1 MKKIYSI
8 IAMGLT
14 LCTISCTKQILN
26 EEKGMGALCVDMNIG
41 AETRALTN
49 DQLMSTAKVNIYKAD
64 FSGLVRSYTYS
75 QIPSPLYLAA
85 DRYRVDVI
93 AGEAAAQKPAVASW
107 DSKSYK
113 GSQEFEIIA
122 DQVTSVKVVANVNN
136 AVTKVSFDSTVAEN
150 FNSGY
155 AMTLALS
162 DEAGSRLTYGADKSG
177 AEGY

>member
-1 MKKIYSI
+1 MKKIFSI
-8 IAMGLT
+8 IALGLA
-14 LCTISCTKQILN
+14 LGAVSCVKQDFSEN
-26 EEKGMGALCVDMNIG
+26 NGEGVLCVDMTVDGVTKAISEDELYN
-41 AETRALTN
+41 
-49 DQLMSTAKVNIYKAD
+49 TAKVNIYQAD

-162 DEAGSRLTYGADKSG
+162 DEAGSRLT
-177 AEGY
+177 

>member
-1 MKKIYSI
+1 MARLLAERIY
-8 IAMGLT
+8 
-14 LCTISCTKQILN
+14 N
-26 EEKGMGALCVDMNIG
+26 ELE
-41 AETRALTN
+41 
-49 DQLMSTAKVNIYKAD
+49 
-64 FSGLVRSYTYS
+64 
-75 QIPSPLYLAA
+75 IPCYC
-85 DRYRVDVI
+85 Y
-93 AGEAAAQKPAVASW
+93 EAAAQKPAVASW